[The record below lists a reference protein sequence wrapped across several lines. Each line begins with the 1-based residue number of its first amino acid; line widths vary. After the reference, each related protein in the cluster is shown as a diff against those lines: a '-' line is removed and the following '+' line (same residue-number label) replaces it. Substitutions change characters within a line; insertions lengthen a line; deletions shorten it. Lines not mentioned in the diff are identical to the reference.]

1 MSYVGTTALNTLWQK
16 IVALL
21 ASKADRNSVYSKAE
35 INYIVATHDW
45 SRLSDY
51 SPSASVGTLNL
62 SKSATRLSSGE
73 EAITD
78 NTKSG
83 EDEVYVHLAGAETI
97 TGVKTFSA
105 SGNLFYSGGL
115 RVRSTSTSYSA
126 TLANSTAANTTV
138 FMPTNTG
145 AGQYLLSRQTSSTV
159 ANTVPYYTGTDGAMG
174 AKTIATSTLSES
186 SNEIPT
192 SAAIIAYLRSQG
204 LIPQQQK

>member
-51 SPSASVGTLNL
+51 SPSASLNL
-62 SKSATRLSSGE
+62 SRSATRLSSGE

-97 TGVKTFSA
+97 TGAKTFSA

-138 FMPTNTG
+138 FLPTNTG
-145 AGQYLLSRQTSSTV
+145 ASQYLLSRQSSSTV
-159 ANTVPYYTGTDGAMG
+159 ANTVPYYTGTNGAMG
-174 AKTIATSTLSES
+174 TKNIATNTLSES

-192 SAAIIAYLRSQG
+192 SAAIISYLRSKG
-204 LIPQQQK
+204 LIS

>member
-51 SPSASVGTLNL
+51 SSSNSISTSSLNL
-62 SKSATRLSSGE
+62 SKSATRLYSGE

-97 TGVKTFSA
+97 TGAKTFSA

-138 FMPTNTG
+138 FMPTNTE
-145 AGQYLLSRQTSSTV
+145 ASQYLLSRQSSSTV
-159 ANTVPYYTGTDGAMG
+159 ANTVPYYTGTNGAMG
-174 AKTIATSTLSES
+174 TKNIATNTLSES

-192 SAAIIAYLRSQG
+192 SAAIISYLRSKG
-204 LIPQQQK
+204 LIS